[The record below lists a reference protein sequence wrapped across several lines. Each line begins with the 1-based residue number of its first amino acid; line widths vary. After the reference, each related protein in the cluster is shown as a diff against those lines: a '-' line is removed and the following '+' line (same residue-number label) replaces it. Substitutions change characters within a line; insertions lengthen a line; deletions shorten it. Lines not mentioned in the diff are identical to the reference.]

1 MGITSSLLLFC
12 YFLVEIQYEYIDEI
26 YCKIG
31 DLGSVMPITNVK
43 QSSTLLDVADNI
55 LLQGD
60 GDLLIIHHEP
70 NDVPG
75 NELYASKEPLQHKND
90 TNNTTGAEL
99 KASREDVLN
108 SVLSSSPSMQT
119 VISRH
124 EMLIPDPLQKDDID
138 VDDKQPNADS
148 FENEWI

>member
-1 MGITSSLLLFC
+1 M
-12 YFLVEIQYEYIDEI
+12 QYEYVDEM

-31 DLGSVMPITNVK
+31 ALGSGLHGTNVK

-60 GDLLIIHHEP
+60 GDLLTIHHEP

-75 NELYASKEPLQHKND
+75 NELYACKEPLQDNND
-90 TNNTTGAEL
+90 TNDTMSAEL
-99 KASREDVLN
+99 KTSREDVLT

-119 VISRH
+119 VISRQ
-124 EMLIPDPLQKDDID
+124 EMLVPDPLQKDDTD
-138 VDDKQPNADS
+138 VDDKQINVDS
-148 FENEWI
+148 LENEWI